1 MSISETSASEL
12 ASFLLEKAPPRT
24 SRTTKK
30 KSSKK
35 KPINSSRKSVKSI
48 IKELD
53 EVSIADKC
61 LIEDDFFNSI
71 YESPTEESKENQTPT
86 PKKPTKGKKT
96 EKKAQSDIA
105 NETLTEMEAFD
116 QLDAIKISKKE
127 KKAKKEKKK
136 AKVQPVVLAQITD
149 SKMIKLD
156 EDLALLSQK
165 TLAMYSQQM
174 DIKTKL
180 IEEMGSAE
188 NNLQSAF
195 AVLHDYIESFVEYYD
210 SICEAININDENG
223 FFAECV
229 CKRME
234 ILGLSKKANKLNK
247 EKKFL
252 VNNSSEIIQ
261 AKNQKK
267 KKKKSKASAAKSKKK
282 SKAQVES
289 KSNNKEQKT

>member
-12 ASFLLEKAPPRT
+12 ASFLLEKTPPRA

-35 KPINSSRKSVKSI
+35 KPISSSRKSVKSI

-71 YESPTEESKENQTPT
+71 YESSTEQPQETQPST
-86 PKKPTKGKKT
+86 PKKTSKAKKT
-96 EKKAQSDIA
+96 EKKAHTDIS
-105 NETLTEMEAFD
+105 NETMTEMEAFD
-116 QLDAIKISKKE
+116 QLDEIKISKKE
-127 KKAKKEKKK
+127 KKPKKEKKTK
-136 AKVQPVVLAQITD
+136 SQPVVLPQITD
-149 SKMIKLD
+149 SKMLKLD

-165 TLAMYSQQM
+165 TLAMYSRQM

-180 IEEMGSAE
+180 IEEMGSPE

-229 CKRME
+229 SKRME
-234 ILGLSKKANKLNK
+234 ILVLSKKANKLNK

-252 VNNSSEIIQ
+252 VNNSPEIIQ

-267 KKKKSKASAAKSKKK
+267 SKNKSKASGTKSKKK
-282 SKAQVES
+282 AKTKV
-289 KSNNKEQKT
+289 KSQPKNDEQKS